1 MFYMLKLDNI
11 IGTGEEVDDNA
22 NENAGR
28 VMNTMRTVMTI
39 LTIVVKITKLYTML
53 VTRIFPT

>member
-1 MFYMLKLDNI
+1 MLKLDNI

-28 VMNTMRTVMTI
+28 VMITMRTVMTI